1 MSAPI
6 SVARSH
12 RVYAMHDLDRVQ
24 ERTREAEPL
33 RYFEKM
39 RERGEE
45 RFLVSPSSP
54 SAMDSVLAACPNF
67 GEVVADVKRN
77 IALTLRSKGGLRLAP
92 ILLLGDPGV
101 GKTHFA
107 KALAKAVGTEHEF
120 ISMNALSA
128 GFVLTGASSTW
139 KGAKPGRV
147 AMSIIEGM
155 YANPVVV
162 VDELDKAAGDRQS
175 DPMAAILQLLEP
187 ETSAHFH
194 DEYLDLDVDC
204 SRVLWVMTAN
214 DVRAIPDPVLSRLS
228 VYEIGRPDA
237 AQAAQ
242 VAQTIYAGIL
252 SEMQLEF
259 DAQLGDDVLAA
270 LAELAPREMRKA
282 LVDALG
288 MAAEAGRDHLL
299 AADLKAR
306 EILKRSIG
314 FH

>member
-1 MSAPI
+1 MSAVI
-6 SVARSH
+6 SLARSH
-12 RVYAMHDLDRVQ
+12 RVYAMQDVDRVQ
-24 ERTREAEPL
+24 ERTRVEEPL

-45 RFLVSPSSP
+45 RYLVSPSSA
-54 SAMDSVLAACPNF
+54 SGMDSVLQICPNF

-77 IALTLRSKGGLRLAP
+77 ITLTLRSKGGLRLAP

-107 KALAKAVGTEHEF
+107 KALAKALGTVHEF
-120 ISMNALSA
+120 VSMNALSA
-128 GFVLTGASSTW
+128 GFVLTGSSSTW

-147 AMSIIEGM
+147 AMSLIEGM
-155 YANPVVV
+155 YANPVIV
-162 VDELDKAAGDRQS
+162 VDELDKASGDRQS

-187 ETSAHFH
+187 ETSSHFH

-214 DVRAIPDPVLSRLS
+214 DERAIPDPVLSRLS
-228 VYEIGRPDA
+228 VYEIRRPDI
-237 AQAAQ
+237 AQSAQ

-252 SEMQLEF
+252 SDMQLEF
-259 DAQLGDDVLAA
+259 DAQLRQDVLAK
-270 LAELAPREMRKA
+270 LTEQAPREMRKA

-288 MAAEAGRDHLL
+288 MAAEAGRDHLV
-299 AADLKAR
+299 AADLKGR
-306 EILKRSIG
+306 EVPKRAIG